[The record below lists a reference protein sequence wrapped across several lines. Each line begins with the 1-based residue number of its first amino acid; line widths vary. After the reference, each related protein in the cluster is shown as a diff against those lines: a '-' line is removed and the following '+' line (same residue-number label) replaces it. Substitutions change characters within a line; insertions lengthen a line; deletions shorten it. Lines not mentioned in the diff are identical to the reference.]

1 MEEKPERKRKRKV
14 EFVDPAAAS
23 GAVGDAAAA
32 QSIPLTMTETLGE
45 LIDCIVSTENM
56 ISSITAYRAQLIDEA
71 RRLAEMTEHATRP
84 GQVGGWDAAMT
95 ARRVIVTEL
104 ACALRLPE
112 RSAERLV
119 EESRS
124 LLHELP
130 GTHQAL
136 REGAVSYRHA
146 QTVIDHANS
155 LPEEARQPFEEAIL
169 PDAKKLTVAK
179 LDRKARQARE
189 HVHPESIAVRR
200 ERSVADRQVLVEPA
214 RDGMAWLTAFLPAEQ
229 ALAIRDRLDQVARGL
244 RAQDETRTLT
254 QLRVDVFADLLL
266 SAHTCDGDTC
276 DGLGH
281 GITGRV
287 FVTVP
292 VLTLLGT
299 EETPASLDGY
309 GPIDPDT
316 ARKLAGHA
324 PSFTR
329 ILTHPETGAVLSVGR
344 DSYKVPKDLRNWL
357 QVRDETCRFPGCN
370 RLAIN
375 CDLDHSLDWQHD
387 GESRHDNL
395 AHACE
400 GHHQLKHHTR
410 WAVEHTGDGQLT
422 WTSPSGHEYT
432 TQPAVSMGPT
442 VSTSS
447 TTGET
452 APKNDVSTRPTV
464 EG

>member
-1 MEEKPERKRKRKV
+1 MEEKPGRKRKRKV

-23 GAVGDAAAA
+23 GAEKSASADAAAGSV
-32 QSIPLTMTETLGE
+32 QSVPLTMTETLGE

-71 RRLAEMTEHATRP
+71 RRLAELTEHATRP

-112 RSAERLV
+112 RTAERLV

-124 LLHELP
+124 LMHELP

-155 LPEEARQPFEEAIL
+155 LPVEARREFEEQIL
-169 PDAKKLTVAK
+169 PEAKTLTVAK

-189 HVHPESIAVRR
+189 QAHPESITLRK
-200 ERSVADRQVLVEPA
+200 EKSMADRQVLVEPA
-214 RDGMAWLTAFLPAEQ
+214 RDGMAWLSAFLPAEQ
-229 ALAIRDRLDQVARGL
+229 ALAIRDRLDQIARGL
-244 RAQDETRTLT
+244 RSPEEPRTLT
-254 QLRVDVFADLLL
+254 QLRADAFADLLL
-266 SAHTCDGDTC
+266 KGDTC

-292 VLTLLGT
+292 VLTLLGV
-299 EETPASLDGY
+299 EEIPASLDGY

-344 DSYKVPKDLRNWL
+344 DSYTVPKDLRNWL

-410 WAVEHTGDGQLT
+410 WAVEHTGDGQLK

-432 TQPAVSMGPT
+432 TQP
-442 VSTSS
+442 
-447 TTGET
+447 TTRMHVARG
-452 APKNDVSTRPTV
+452 N
-464 EG
+464 